1 MGTSRTISLTLVLCI
16 YTVSPAFPAPPSVCE
31 LAKTRGG
38 LTMYTV
44 DVSPD
49 QNGDREIIA
58 DIGGDGSNDK
68 IRWFDP
74 GSGSIVPADNST
86 LTVTLMLSGKTFAVE
101 EQRLR
106 VVKYQSNYFV
116 VTGRVESERGP
127 WHRDVYAVT
136 RTGITKIC
144 SFSGKGLGQ

>member
-16 YTVSPAFPAPPSVCE
+16 YTISPAFAAPRSVCE

-58 DIGGDGSNDK
+58 DIDGDGSNDK
-68 IRWFDP
+68 ISWFDP

-86 LTVTLMLSGKTFAVE
+86 LTVTLTSSGKTFTVE
-101 EQRLR
+101 EQ
-106 VVKYQSNYFV
+106 
-116 VTGRVESERGP
+116 P
-127 WHRDVYAVT
+127 
-136 RTGITKIC
+136 
-144 SFSGKGLGQ
+144 